1 MASELHN
8 PLAPAHVPGY
18 LANADGSD
26 PLFVVVAVC
35 TIALIIGIGALYL
48 TLHSLPERMAHN
60 GNHTQFQL
68 IGILAVLALFTHNN
82 LFWVVAILIAAFRM
96 PDFLTPLRS
105 IAQSLRAMAPEGNLP
120 VEEEAVSDTAEPAKG
135 HGAH

>member
-1 MASELHN
+1 MASELQN
-8 PLAPAHVPGY
+8 PLAPAHVPSY
-18 LANADGSD
+18 LANPDGSD
-26 PLFVVVAVC
+26 PLFVVVAIF

-60 GNHTQFQL
+60 GNHTQFQM

-82 LFWVVAILIAAFRM
+82 LFWVIAILIAAFRM

-105 IAQSLRAMAPEGNLP
+105 IAQSLRAMAPQEDLRSEEG
-120 VEEEAVSDTAEPAKG
+120 AVSGAAESAKVHGG
-135 HGAH
+135 H